1 MYEHIENERF
11 VMGIWC
17 AKRFNLSTQML
28 DKYVIPSVINDD
40 GTLRLYNVI
49 QAYVL
54 YTYDWNA
61 MEY

>member
-54 YTYDWNA
+54 YTYD
-61 MEY
+61 